1 LSGPTGHGFSHAPR
15 RRASGRYSAQGLF
28 ARFAAPKPNARPT
41 IPRRGAS
48 SPGWWNAHPALE
60 SPGRPLEPRSRPQRR
75 QRGCQES
82 RSVTGGGVNEDAQRR
97 PSWWRRVFSGDRHE
111 RQSSADAQADADA
124 QAKANH
130 RANYR
135 ATNPPEAAVRGAA
148 LSRGV
153 DPQESECDA
162 LVEELRRGGYFET
175 YPPSRPLA
183 PRAVPTHRPGHRR
196 SRGELNRPAPAS
208 LA

>member
-1 LSGPTGHGFSHAPR
+1 MHSGAPPGGGGCSRGTDMNDKALRMLKRMLTHR
-15 RRASGRYSAQGLF
+15 RRQI
-28 ARFAAPKPNARPT
+28 T
-41 IPRRGAS
+41 EQIT
-48 SPGWWNAHPALE
+48 E
-60 SPGRPLEPRSRPQRR
+60 Q
-75 QRGCQES
+75 Q
-82 RSVTGGGVNEDAQRR
+82 T
-97 PSWWRRVFSGDRHE
+97 
-111 RQSSADAQADADA
+111 
-124 QAKANH
+124 
-130 RANYR
+130 
-135 ATNPPEAAVRGAA
+135 PPEAAVRGAA